1 MAQWVTLLYTDS
13 KTVTSKHNYTYTITM
28 NVCDD
33 NVGCNEVKNVMCFTT
48 IPTLFVYFL
57 YDHIPTFFYIFPEM
71 FFITCIYMCMTV
83 DKHKWRIVQSC
94 RSDGYCSTNCGSHL

>member
-1 MAQWVTLLYTDS
+1 M
-13 KTVTSKHNYTYTITM
+13 ITM

-33 NVGCNEVKNVMCFTT
+33 NVGCNEVKNVMCYTT

-71 FFITCIYMCMTV
+71 FFITCYYYSQPFWPKLTSLFAVMLLLTRRRC
-83 DKHKWRIVQSC
+83 
-94 RSDGYCSTNCGSHL
+94 YEA